1 MDCFLGF
8 EGGTVLEW
16 EVKVIQRDLLECA
29 ADPLTS
35 PCWWTKK
42 AGPVPLQG
50 SPFSTVRAYSTFK
63 SHQTRTIYGVQ
74 IRSPAPAY
82 RGYNIRLENWCPRGW
97 GLGDVEV
104 HVETENSDFS
114 PHLYERLAFL

>member
-1 MDCFLGF
+1 MECFLAF

-82 RGYNIRLENWCPRGW
+82 PPAHTPFYRCHIDRYRGSHL
-97 GLGDVEV
+97 
-104 HVETENSDFS
+104 HDF
-114 PHLYERLAFL
+114 R